1 MNRTMDLHNVHG
13 VNGMGSIHRV
23 YSQRSCVF
31 TQAME
36 RLDQFEPA
44 VMHAAAHDVQSY
56 ALAYV
61 EHYRGNVAQLERERE
76 FLLAALA
83 QAWQQEKYTAVV
95 RLMTGL
101 TYLAGRL
108 GNDAQGQR
116 LLLWGID
123 ACRHTH
129 DRYHLATFLHRYS
142 ELLWSHGHYTQARQ
156 AWAES
161 RTIADEPGRSACLWE
176 PLFSLVYIADMLGAY
191 AAVQR
196 FTDAILHAQ
205 DIEDADSI
213 ASARFLRAFFARF
226 AGERDSAYEDLS
238 VCLQSLS
245 ARDAVLSIYQ
255 QFFAAEVRTELAR
268 VEGNYALA
276 RTYTETT
283 ISCAQSF
290 SDPYI
295 IAILLV
301 DQIIFAHQRG
311 MLNEAYA
318 SIQYLAK
325 LTGYMAAPH
334 LHKVT
339 LYFLRQLPETEQEH
353 FAEYNIASSSQHVAS
368 VTPLPA
374 TSHVLSQRELEILRL
389 VATGSSNQ
397 EIAARLVISVGT
409 TKKHLEH
416 IYEKLD
422 AHSRTQAIAGAR
434 ALGVLS

>member
-1 MNRTMDLHNVHG
+1 MGHIHG
-13 VNGMGSIHRV
+13 V

-44 VMHAAAHDVQSY
+44 VVHAASHDAQTY

-61 EHYRGNVAQLERERE
+61 EHYRGNVPQLERERE

-83 QAWQQEKYTAVV
+83 QAWQQEKYTSIV

-101 TYLAGRL
+101 AYLAGRL
-108 GNDAQGQR
+108 GNDAAGQR
-116 LLLWGID
+116 ILLWGID

-129 DRYHLATFLHRYS
+129 DWYHLVTFLHRYS
-142 ELLWSHGHYTQARQ
+142 ELLWSYGQYTRAWQ
-156 AWAES
+156 AWEES
-161 RTIADEPGRSACLWE
+161 RAIASESGRPTCLWE
-176 PLFSLVYIADMLGAY
+176 PLFSFVYIADILGAH
-191 AAVQR
+191 AEVQR

-205 DIEDADSI
+205 DTEDADSV
-213 ASARFLRAFFARF
+213 ASALFLRAFFARF
-226 AGERDSAYEDLS
+226 AGERDSAYEYLS
-238 VCLQSLS
+238 SCLQSLPAQDS
-245 ARDAVLSIYQ
+245 ALSIYQ
-255 QFFAAEVRTELAR
+255 QFFAAEVQTELAR

-276 RTYTETT
+276 RKYTETT

-295 IAILLV
+295 IAILLI
-301 DQIIFAHQRG
+301 DQIIFAHQQG
-311 MLNEAYA
+311 MLNEAYV

-339 LYFLRQLPETEQEH
+339 LYFLRQLPETGQEH
-353 FAEYNIASSSQHVAS
+353 FAEYVTSSSQS
-368 VTPLPA
+368 MSSITPLSPA
-374 TSHVLSQRELEILRL
+374 SHVLSQRELEILQL
-389 VATGSSNQ
+389 IAAGFSNQ

-422 AHSRTQAIAGAR
+422 AHSRTQAVAGAR

>member
-1 MNRTMDLHNVHG
+1 MNRTMGVHNVHR
-13 VNGMGSIHRV
+13 VNDVGSIHRV

-44 VMHAAAHDVQSY
+44 VVHAAAHEAQSY

-61 EHYRGNVAQLERERE
+61 EQYRGNVPQLERERE

-83 QAWQQEKYTAVV
+83 QAWQQEKYTPVV

-101 TYLAGRL
+101 AYLAGRL
-108 GNDAQGQR
+108 GNDAEGQR
-116 LLLWGID
+116 ILLWGIN

-142 ELLWSHGHYTQARQ
+142 ELLWSYGQYTQAWQ
-156 AWAES
+156 AWEES
-161 RTIADEPGRSACLWE
+161 RAIASELRRPACLWE
-176 PLFSLVYIADMLGAY
+176 PLFSLVYLADILSAH
-191 AAVQR
+191 AEVQR
-196 FTDAILHAQ
+196 FTDAILRAQ
-205 DIEDADSI
+205 DTEDADSV

-226 AGERDSAYEDLS
+226 AGERDSAYENLS
-238 VCLQSLS
+238 SCLQSLS
-245 ARDAVLSIYQ
+245 AQGSVLSIYQ
-255 QFFAAEVRTELAR
+255 QFFVAEVQTELAR

-276 RTYTETT
+276 RKYTEIT

-295 IAILLV
+295 IAILLI
-301 DQIIFAHQRG
+301 DQIIFAHQQG
-311 MLNEAYA
+311 MLNEVCA
-318 SIQYLAK
+318 SIQYLAQ

-353 FAEYNIASSSQHVAS
+353 FAGYVASSSQRIAS
-368 VTPLPA
+368 ITPLSP

-389 VATGSSNQ
+389 VAAGFSNQ

-422 AHSRTQAIAGAR
+422 AHSRTQAVAGAR
-434 ALGVLS
+434 DLGVLL

>member
-1 MNRTMDLHNVHG
+1 
-13 VNGMGSIHRV
+13 MGGIHRA
-23 YSQRSCVF
+23 YTQRSCIF

-44 VMHAAAHDVQSY
+44 VVHAAAHDAQSY

-61 EHYRGNVAQLERERE
+61 EHYRGNVPQLERERE

-83 QAWQQEKYTAVV
+83 QAWQKGKYTSVV

-101 TYLAGRL
+101 AYLAGRL
-108 GNDAQGQR
+108 GNHAEGQR
-116 LLLWGID
+116 MLLWGID
-123 ACRHTH
+123 ACRHIH
-129 DRYHLATFLHRYS
+129 DRYHLATYLHRYS
-142 ELLWSHGHYTQARQ
+142 ELLWSHGQYTQAWQ
-156 AWAES
+156 AWEES
-161 RTIADEPGRSACLWE
+161 RTIANGSGRPACLWE
-176 PLFSLVYIADMLGAY
+176 PLFSLVYIAEILGAH
-191 AAVQR
+191 AEVQH

-205 DIEDADSI
+205 DTEDADSV

-226 AGERDSAYEDLS
+226 AGERDSAYENLS
-238 VCLQSLS
+238 SCLQSLPAQDS
-245 ARDAVLSIYQ
+245 VLSIYQ
-255 QFFAAEVRTELAR
+255 QFFVSEVQTELAR

-276 RTYTETT
+276 RKYTETT

-290 SDPYI
+290 SDPYV
-295 IAILLV
+295 IAILLI
-301 DQIIFAHQRG
+301 DQIIFAHQQG

-325 LTGYMAAPH
+325 LTGYMTSPH
-334 LHKVT
+334 LHKVM

-353 FAEYNIASSSQHVAS
+353 FAWYIASSSQSVAS
-368 VTPLPA
+368 ATPLSP
-374 TSHVLSQRELEILRL
+374 TSHILSQRELEILRL
-389 VATGSSNQ
+389 VAAGFSNQ

-422 AHSRTQAIAGAR
+422 AHSRTQAVAGAR